1 MQTWELTASGRVQ
14 GVGFRYFVFQIALAH
29 GIRGYAKNLADGNVK
44 IVASGNEPDLAR
56 FYDSVKLG
64 NRHVL
69 VRDLQIMKL
78 DSAEEYNDFKIR

>member
-14 GVGFRYFVFQIALAH
+14 GVGFRCFVLQIALAH
-29 GIRGYAKNLADGNVK
+29 GIRGYAKNQTDGNVK
-44 IVASGNEPDLAR
+44 IVASGNESDLAE